1 MSTSDTRSEGE
12 RIRRAL
18 ARAAE
23 RAATGSARRD
33 RRVEDILEGDTPTFM
48 ELPLAT
54 GPQDLEG
61 VDAAVIGFGYEGITI
76 KTPHLAAPAT
86 VSRPPPGSPYW
97 RMGADKAP
105 AAIRTYSLYYSVHH
119 NQGWYPEIDPTLT
132 IFDHIRAVDYG
143 DVPVEPADTALTMRR
158 GSDKVGE
165 VVKAGALPIVL
176 GGDHTIPFPT
186 LRGIREQTDAR
197 LGVISFD
204 AHLDLSDTPEYWAS
218 TEWVK
223 SFELGGI
230 SPDNFV
236 EIGIRSNR
244 NTYFER
250 LVAEELGIRVYTV
263 DEVKR
268 AGMRSVM
275 EDALARACRGVEAL
289 YVSVDID
296 VMEPGLCPAQKA
308 PEFWGLTVDEMMIAM
323 RHVCAQPLAG
333 LDICEHTPD
342 YDVNGM
348 GAQFCARLVVEAL
361 AGLAQRKRAAKTP
374 GA

>member
-1 MSTSDTRSEGE
+1 VSGSDVSKDVERVRS
-12 RIRRAL
+12 AF
-18 ARAAE
+18 ARAAQ

-48 ELPLAT
+48 ELPLAAK
-54 GPQDLEG
+54 PEDLAG
-61 VDAAVIGFGYEGITI
+61 ADAAVMGFGYEGITI
-76 KTPHLAAPAT
+76 KTPLLAAPAT
-86 VSRPPPGSPYW
+86 VSRPPRGSAYW

-105 AAIRTYSLYYSVHH
+105 AAIRTYSLYYSIHH

-132 IFDHIRAVDYG
+132 IFDHIRVVDYG
-143 DVPVEPADTALTMRR
+143 DVCVEPADTALTMRR
-158 GSDKVGE
+158 ASDKVGE
-165 VVKAGALPIVL
+165 IVKAGALPIVL

-186 LRGIREQTDAR
+186 LRGIYEQSGAR
-197 LGVISFD
+197 VGVISFD
-204 AHLDLSDTPEYWAS
+204 AHMDLSDTPEYWAS

-223 SFELGGI
+223 SFELGCV

-244 NTYFER
+244 STNFER
-250 LVAEELGIRVYTV
+250 IVAEELGIRVYNI
-263 DEVKR
+263 DEVKCV
-268 AGMRSVM
+268 GMQAVI
-275 EDALARACRGVEAL
+275 EDAVARACRGVDAL

-361 AGLAQRKRAAKTP
+361 AGLAQRRRAERKSE
-374 GA
+374 G